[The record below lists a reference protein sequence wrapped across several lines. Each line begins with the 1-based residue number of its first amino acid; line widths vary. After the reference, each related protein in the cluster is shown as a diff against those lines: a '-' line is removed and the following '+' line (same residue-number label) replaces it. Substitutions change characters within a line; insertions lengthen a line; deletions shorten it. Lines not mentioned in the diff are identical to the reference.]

1 MGLRHEEEEWE
12 GGKRQE
18 VSEPT
23 RHTEN
28 LCEGNWG
35 EKIPF
40 ILEQRAKGK
49 GYEVQHIG
57 IQTRKIIQFNLHP

>member
-40 ILEQRAKGK
+40 ILEQRAK
-49 GYEVQHIG
+49 
-57 IQTRKIIQFNLHP
+57 RKNYLNMNLFILIANEESWN